1 MSFINSGVLPSDAR
15 TFLKS
20 PSPIRSLPIFL
31 SPFSSSLLILEPILH
46 SQFSFCIFQFAIS
59 SPDFRPILHS
69 IRGGPWLIRSRSLF
83 SPPVQTDSI
92 HQVAPASAN
101 ARTVSAALVRFFP
114 GVEPPAMISN
124 PDLLWRFFFTYEATW
139 PVNSGLALSDGEPL
153 YR

>member
-1 MSFINSGVLPSDAR
+1 AHIALLPLLHSSF
-15 TFLKS
+15 
-20 PSPIRSLPIFL
+20 
-31 SPFSSSLLILEPILH
+31 SLLIFFAHPCQLLLKPH
-46 SQFSFCIFQFAIS
+46 SSFAVCNLQFSFCIFQFAIS
-59 SPDFRPILHS
+59 SPDFRPLLHS

-92 HQVAPASAN
+92 PHVAPASAN